1 MRLISQDGTFDVP
14 YEQVVIQRYSDGIYW
29 LNKNLIGVESGGIS
43 EDFKIASYSSE
54 AKAIK
59 VMEMLRTEYTG
70 RFVTT
75 ADVPDDFNEQLK
87 ELMKGGSG
95 TVIVKDIDDSRVE
108 FDNLNVYFQFPQDE
122 DVEV

>member
-29 LNKNLIGVESGGIS
+29 LNKNLIGVESGIS

-59 VMEMLRTEYTG
+59 VMEMIRKSYTG
-70 RFVTT
+70 YIFC
-75 ADVPDDFNEQLK
+75 K
-87 ELMKGGSG
+87 
-95 TVIVKDIDDSRVE
+95 
-108 FDNLNVYFQFPQDE
+108 E
-122 DVEV
+122 DVMMRAEMVENEKVTNLMESFLYFKFPKDEEVEV

>member
-14 YEQVVIQRYSDGIYW
+14 YEQVVIQRHSYGIYW

-59 VMEMLRTEYTG
+59 VMEMLRTAYTG
-70 RFVTT
+70 RFVTNT
-75 ADVPDDFNEQLK
+75 DVSDDFNEQLK
-87 ELMKGGSG
+87 ELMKGGFG
-95 TVIVKDIDDSRVE
+95 TVIVKDTNDSRVE
-108 FDNLNVYFQFPQDE
+108 FNNLNGYFQFPQDE
-122 DVEV
+122 DVGV

>member
-14 YEQVVIQRYSDGIYW
+14 YEQVVIQRHSYGIYW

-59 VMEMLRTEYTG
+59 VMEKLREKYKNFTLYKE
-70 RFVTT
+70 
-75 ADVPDDFNEQLK
+75 DFL
-87 ELMKGGSG
+87 
-95 TVIVKDIDDSRVE
+95 
-108 FDNLNVYFQFPQDE
+108 YFQFPKDE
-122 DVEV
+122 EVQE

>member
-29 LNKNLIGVESGGIS
+29 LNKNLIGVESGIS

-54 AKAIK
+54 SKAIK
-59 VMEMLRTEYTG
+59 VMEMIRKSYTDYIFCKEDVMM
-70 RFVTT
+70 RAEMSENEKVT
-75 ADVPDDFNEQLK
+75 N
-87 ELMKGGSG
+87 LMES
-95 TVIVKDIDDSRVE
+95 
-108 FDNLNVYFQFPQDE
+108 FLYFKFPKDE

>member
-59 VMEMLRTEYTG
+59 VMEMIMKSYT
-70 RFVTT
+70 
-75 ADVPDDFNEQLK
+75 
-87 ELMKGGSG
+87 
-95 TVIVKDIDDSRVE
+95 
-108 FDNLNVYFQFPQDE
+108 VYIFCKE
-122 DVEV
+122 DVMMRAEMSENEKMTNLMESFLYFKFPKDEEVQE

>member
-43 EDFKIASYSSE
+43 EDFKIASYSNE

-59 VMEMLRTEYTG
+59 VMEKLREKYKNFTLYKE
-70 RFVTT
+70 
-75 ADVPDDFNEQLK
+75 DFL
-87 ELMKGGSG
+87 
-95 TVIVKDIDDSRVE
+95 
-108 FDNLNVYFQFPQDE
+108 YFQFPKDE
-122 DVEV
+122 EVEV